1 MIAISYQ
8 FKSLP
13 SDDATGAR
21 TCGDATL
28 ETAWRADAVGK
39 DVSASTSWIFRA
51 KASRMLNRA
60 PPRLAREGQTPHLAH
75 DPLTPASTVISQSI
89 SRSRSTGATAALMKV
104 TCPSG
109 PSVQIPMKGSGPSKA
124 RPRPCA
130 ASDERSAARA
140 GRHAARRGPTSPGI
154 SELFADGR

>member
-8 FKSLP
+8 FESLP

-51 KASRMLNRA
+51 KASR
-60 PPRLAREGQTPHLAH
+60 
-75 DPLTPASTVISQSI
+75 I
-89 SRSRSTGATAALMKV
+89 
-104 TCPSG
+104 
-109 PSVQIPMKGSGPSKA
+109 
-124 RPRPCA
+124 
-130 ASDERSAARA
+130 
-140 GRHAARRGPTSPGI
+140 
-154 SELFADGR
+154 